1 MTNNQALNELNQ
13 SQPFSLGSDWNDLV
27 MSIILRVLSDEGQDA
42 RFLR

>member
-13 SQPFSLGSDWNDLV
+13 SQPFSNDLI
-27 MSIILRVLSDEGQDA
+27 MNITLRVLSADEGQDG